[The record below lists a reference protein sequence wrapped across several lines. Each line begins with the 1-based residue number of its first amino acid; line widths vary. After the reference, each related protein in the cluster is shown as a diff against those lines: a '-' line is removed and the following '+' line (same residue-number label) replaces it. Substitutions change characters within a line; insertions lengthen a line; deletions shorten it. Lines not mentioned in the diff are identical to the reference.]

1 MKEDGSDYDLMHIL
15 WVGLERELRR
25 KGRKSMMMM
34 MMGMMNLERAWV
46 LVMKDKDGC

>member
-34 MMGMMNLERAWV
+34 GMNGDDESRKSMGVGGE
-46 LVMKDKDGC
+46 G